1 MDRAVQAGAVPIT
14 TFLYLFELQQDWGRA
29 ETYEGVMEVLPRHSP
44 HGIQV
49 RFSSWVLGEHG
60 SEASTKVA

>member
-49 RFSSWVLGEHG
+49 RFSNWVLGEHG